1 MIRNIIARLEQFEGR
16 AENETVVQDLNSM
29 LPGMLLEQVAAIFL
43 ENINVFV
50 MGFISTAAIAGVGQ
64 VNTLNNVLMNLFQA
78 FAIGGTVIV
87 SQHAGAGRNRQ
98 AANSAFSALLLGSA
112 VSILITIGIYL
123 FRSPLILLLFG
134 DAEEEVIQ
142 NSIAYFNFTALTP
155 PLWFLYFQCCGF
167 MRGAGDTRRP
177 MLISIALNVTSMILN
192 LVFSLGM
199 DLGVTGAA
207 LSYLLS
213 VGLAAGI
220 SLAMV
225 LRKSFLF
232 RPRRPDSQLSPDIK
246 RIGRISFPSAAENIM
261 FNGSKL
267 VIQIFVAGMGT
278 TMISA
283 NSVFNSVNSIFNV
296 PFMALYYLVVPVVSH
311 CAGCG
316 DREKTSHALQYVFRR
331 GFVWSL
337 PIAAAHLLLS
347 VPGSYLF
354 SRDTA
359 VIKIAAVM
367 LAIYAVAALFQNG
380 SYILPNGFKTV
391 GDANFS
397 MVVSSVTAWII
408 RVFGT
413 WFLGVRLGWGAYAI
427 AVTQLLDI
435 AVRSVIY
442 QVRFRHGT
450 WLKEFSPV
458 K

>member
-1 MIRNIIARLEQFEGR
+1 
-16 AENETVVQDLNSM
+16 
-29 LPGMLLEQVAAIFL
+29 
-43 ENINVFV
+43 
-50 MGFISTAAIAGVGQ
+50 
-64 VNTLNNVLMNLFQA
+64 
-78 FAIGGTVIV
+78 
-87 SQHAGAGRNRQ
+87 
-98 AANSAFSALLLGSA
+98 
-112 VSILITIGIYL
+112 
-123 FRSPLILLLFG
+123 
-134 DAEEEVIQ
+134 
-142 NSIAYFNFTALTP
+142 
-155 PLWFLYFQCCGF
+155 

-331 GFVWSL
+331 GFVWSR
-337 PIAAAHLLLS
+337 PIAAAH
-347 VPGSYLF
+347 
-354 SRDTA
+354 
-359 VIKIAAVM
+359 VM

-380 SYILPNGFKTV
+380 S
-391 GDANFS
+391 
-397 MVVSSVTAWII
+397 
-408 RVFGT
+408 
-413 WFLGVRLGWGAYAI
+413 
-427 AVTQLLDI
+427 
-435 AVRSVIY
+435 
-442 QVRFRHGT
+442 
-450 WLKEFSPV
+450 
-458 K
+458 